1 VNHLERYLSG
11 EYHQVWQELQ
21 AMGAAALKEPNRAV
35 ATQVAH
41 ETMRRVGRNCTRLVS
56 RLTALGYRF
65 GIYPD
70 GSSGYYSMGP
80 LAAPDRDLHS
90 DISALEAAVGPLP
103 LSLVAFWEE
112 VGSVDLVGM
121 HPDWPT
127 GLDPLVVD
135 PPAAGVSELDEM
147 ADMLDTLGHFEA
159 SLAPDDLHKGNISG
173 GAPYA
178 VELPNKSAD
187 FVLANESHAMLF
199 VPYLR
204 MAILRYGGFPGLE
217 GRETEF
223 EHLDGLLDGLEPF

>member
-1 VNHLERYLSG
+1 VNQLERYLGG
-11 EYHQVWQELQ
+11 EYEQVWQELQ
-21 AMGAAALKEPNRAV
+21 AMGAAALEEPNRAA
-35 ATQVAH
+35 ATQVAR
-41 ETMRRVGRNCTRLVS
+41 ETMRRVARNCTRLIS
-56 RLTALGYRF
+56 RLTARGYRF

-70 GSSGYYSMGP
+70 GSQGYYSMGS
-80 LAAPDRDLHS
+80 LVAPDRDMHADLA
-90 DISALEAAVGPLP
+90 ALEKAVGPIP

-121 HPDWPT
+121 RPDWPT
-127 GLDPLVVD
+127 GLDPLVVA

-159 SLAPDDLHKGNISG
+159 SLAPDHLHKDNISG

-187 FVLANESHAMLF
+187 FVLANERHAMLF

-204 MAILRYGGFPGLE
+204 MAILSYGGFPGLE
-217 GRETEF
+217 GRANAVDALESLTE
-223 EHLDGLLDGLEPF
+223 GLEPF

>member
-1 VNHLERYLSG
+1 MDHLERYLNG
-11 EYHQVWQELQ
+11 EYQRVWDELQ
-21 AMGAAALKEPNRAV
+21 TMGAAALEEPNRAV
-35 ATQVAH
+35 TSQVAQ
-41 ETMRRVGRNCTRLVS
+41 ETMRRVGRNCSRLVS

-70 GSSGYYSMGP
+70 GSHGYYSMGP
-80 LAAPDRDLHS
+80 LVAPDRDLHS
-90 DISALEAAVGPLP
+90 DLSTLEAAVGPVP
-103 LSLVAFWEE
+103 LSLVAFWKE

-121 HPDWPT
+121 HPGWPT

-159 SLAPDDLHKGNISG
+159 SLAPDHLHKDNISG

-178 VELPNKSAD
+178 VELPCKAAD

-217 GRETEF
+217 GRESELEVLESLTE
-223 EHLDGLLDGLEPF
+223 GLEPF